1 MIYDVIIIG
10 AGPAGLAAAKS
21 AQENG
26 AKNILLIDRGMVTG
40 GILLQCIHNGF
51 GVHQYGEMLTGPTYA
66 QKAYEQIRNMQE
78 VTLWLD
84 TVVLSVSEN
93 KEVTCVNPDRGLQK
107 VTGKT
112 IIMATGCRE
121 RPRGAIRTPGERL
134 AGIITAGAA
143 QRMVNCFGFI
153 PGKKIVILGSGDIG
167 LIMARRLTLEGCE
180 VKAVLE
186 ICPYSN
192 GLQRNITQC
201 LDDFNIPLYLSHTIT
216 NIEGHGRVEK
226 ITVAKVDEKMQPIVG
241 TEFDIECD
249 TVVLSV
255 GLVPEHTLINK
266 LPVEFHALTG
276 GPVVDQHREMQ
287 VPGFFAAGNVVHVH
301 DMVDYVAEEA
311 ELAGKFAALKAQGKL
326 NHDDRKVVVKP
337 TNGVRT
343 CVPQFLTWPEGG
355 EDVKFFIR
363 VAEPVQEKHLVIKSG
378 NEVLWNQY
386 LTVARPSEMIVLNLP
401 KDYLPNLA
409 DEITVGLE

>member
-1 MIYDVIIIG
+1 MIYDVVIIG
-10 AGPAGLAAAKS
+10 AGPAGMAAALS

-26 AKNILLIDRGMVTG
+26 AQNILLIDRGMVTG
-40 GILLQCIHNGF
+40 GILLQCVHDGF

-66 QKAYEQIRNMQE
+66 QRAFEAIKDKEEI
-78 VTLWLD
+78 TLWLD
-84 TVVLSVSEN
+84 TVVLSVTED
-93 KEVTCVNPDRGLQK
+93 KFVTCVNPERGLQK
-107 VTGKT
+107 VEGRT
-112 IIMATGCRE
+112 IVMATGCRE
-121 RPRGAIRTPGERL
+121 RSRGAIRTPGQRL

-201 LDDFNIPLYLSHTIT
+201 LEDFKIPLYLSHTIT
-216 NIEGHGRVEK
+216 NIEGTGRVER
-226 ITVAKVDEKMQPIVG
+226 IIVSKVDEKMQPIAG
-241 TEFDIECD
+241 TEFTIDCD

-266 LPVEFHALTG
+266 LPVEFHTLTG

-287 VPGFFAAGNVVHVH
+287 TPGFFAAGNVVHVH
-301 DMVDYVAEEA
+301 DLVDYVAEEA

-326 NHDDRKVVVKP
+326 PQNCHKVVVKP
-337 TNGVRT
+337 LVGVRT
-343 CVPQFLTWPEGG
+343 CVPQFLTWNKEG

-363 VAEPVQEKHLVIKSG
+363 VTEPVREKHLVVKSG
-378 NEVLWNQY
+378 AEVLWNQY
-386 LTVARPSEMIVLNLP
+386 LMVGRPSEMIVLNLP
-401 KDYLPNLA
+401 KDCLQNLG
-409 DEITVGLE
+409 DEITIGLE